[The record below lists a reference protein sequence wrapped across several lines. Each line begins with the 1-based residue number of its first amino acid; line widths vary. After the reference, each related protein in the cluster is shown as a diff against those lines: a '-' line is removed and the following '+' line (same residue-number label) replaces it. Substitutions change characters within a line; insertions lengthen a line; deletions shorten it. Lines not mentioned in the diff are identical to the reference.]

1 MRFSAGSARLGWAS
15 GQSIWLALV
24 LVLCL
29 PVLALAAEQAGDFGP
44 ALQPHEVEAGSLLLE
59 REDGALH
66 AAPTVDTDVRMQIT
80 GMVARV
86 AVEQTFT
93 HPGTAWSNGVYVFPL
108 PETAAVDH
116 LWLEVGERRIEGRI
130 KEREAARAIYQWA
143 KLAGKKASLV
153 EQQRPNIFTN
163 RVANIGPGETV
174 KVTIEYQQTLAY
186 DKGRFSIRFPMTSGI
201 RYIPGTPTV
210 SGSDGGG
217 WAYNTDQVPDAT
229 SITPP
234 VTEPGEGDD
243 NPVAISVELTTGFPL
258 AKLDSPYHKVRID
271 EGERGNYRATLDQ
284 RVAGDR
290 DFVLYWV
297 PEPQHAPRAA
307 LFTED
312 LDGETYGLLMMMPPE
327 SEWGKTHPI
336 AKEIIYVIDTSGSM
350 GGTSIV
356 QAKEALEYGLS
367 RLNPG
372 DYFNIVQFNSTTQVM
387 APQALLATPTN
398 VASAKAYVGSLDAT
412 GGTEMA
418 DALRAVLTGSEDASR
433 IRQVIFLTDGSV
445 GNEAGLFK
453 LIGERLGDSRLFTV
467 GIGAA
472 PNSHFMR
479 EAATLGRGTFTY
491 IGSQQEVRQE
501 MSALF
506 EKLQYPV
513 LSNIALEWADGGEVD
528 YWPQPVRDLYLHEPL
543 VVSFMLDRPATALT
557 VSGLMSGRGWSTELP
572 IASGAAGE
580 GLDVLW
586 ARHKIRSLSQQLS
599 RGVAPDA
606 VKSAITALGLKHHI
620 VTKHTS
626 LVAVDL
632 SPTRPADR
640 VSKDA
645 AVPLKKPQ
653 GWSRQAPQGRLPQTA
668 TPALLQ
674 LLIGSLL
681 AVLGLFVRRFA
692 RVGS

>member
-1 MRFSAGSARLGWAS
+1 MRYSADSSRPGWAL
-15 GQSIWLALV
+15 GQSMWLALV
-24 LVLCL
+24 LVLCS
-29 PVLALAAEQAGDFGP
+29 PVLALAAEQASDFGP
-44 ALQPHEVEAGSLLLE
+44 AIEPHEAEAGSLLLE

-66 AAPTVDTDVRMQIT
+66 AAPTVDTDVQMQIT

-93 HPGTAWSNGVYVFPL
+93 NPGLAWTNGVYVFPL

-116 LWLEVGERRIEGRI
+116 LRLEIGERRIEGEI
-130 KEREAARAIYQWA
+130 KERVAAHAIYQQA
-143 KLAGKKASLV
+143 KAAGKKASLV
-153 EQQRPNIFTN
+153 DQERPNIFTN

-174 KVTIEYQQTLAY
+174 KVVIEYQQTLAY
-186 DKGRFSIRFPMTSGI
+186 DKGRFSIRFPMTMGI
-201 RYIPGTPTV
+201 RYIPGTPMI
-210 SGSDGGG
+210 SGFDGGG
-217 WAYNTDQVPDAT
+217 WAYNTDQVSDAS

-234 VTEPGEGDD
+234 VTVPGEGHD
-243 NPVAISVELTTGFPL
+243 NPVAITVELITGFPL

-271 EGERGNYRATLDQ
+271 EGERGDYRVTLDQ

-290 DFVLYWV
+290 DFVLHWM

-327 SEWGKTHPI
+327 SEWGKAHPI
-336 AKEIIYVIDTSGSM
+336 AKEMIYVIDTSGSM

-372 DYFNIVQFNSTTQVM
+372 DHFNIVQFNSTTQM
-387 APQALLATPTN
+387 MSPQALPATPAN
-398 VASAKAYVGSLDAT
+398 IASAKVYVRSLHAT

-418 DALRAVLTGSEDASR
+418 AALGAVLTGSEDASR

-445 GNEAGLFK
+445 GNEAGLFQ
-453 LIGERLGDSRLFTV
+453 LIGKRLGDSRLFTV

-479 EAATLGRGTFTY
+479 EAATMGRGTFTY

-501 MSALF
+501 MGALF

-513 LSNIALEWADGGEVD
+513 LSNIALAWAGGGEVD
-528 YWPQPVRDLYLHEPL
+528 YWPRPVRDLYLHEPL
-543 VVSFMLDRPATALT
+543 VVSFKLDRPATALV
-557 VSGLMSGRGWSTELP
+557 VSGLMTGRRWSTELP
-572 IASGAAGE
+572 IASGAIGE

-586 ARHKIRSLSQQLS
+586 ARHKIRSLGQQLS

-606 VKSAITALGLKHHI
+606 VKAAITALGLKHHI
-620 VTKHTS
+620 VTRHTS
-626 LVAVDL
+626 LVAVDPN
-632 SPTRPADR
+632 PTRPADQ

-645 AVPLKKPQ
+645 AVPLEKPQ
-653 GWSRQAPQGRLPQTA
+653 GWSMQAPQGRLPQTA

-674 LLIGSLL
+674 LLVGALL
-681 AVLGLFVRRFA
+681 VVLALFTRRFA